1 MHFQRENTIYS
12 YCRPMMIERCVLP
25 PGSWAQE
32 KEMKSGVHGTFRGG
46 ETAHQTIISGP
57 VYLPVWSISQA
68 ADESLMSRLRR
79 GPALLNALYL

>member
-1 MHFQRENTIYS
+1 
-12 YCRPMMIERCVLP
+12 MMIERCLLP